1 MRSLGRLAAAVAVS
15 AAALTALTACAE
27 PEASS
32 LCPAYAEFLDTLA
45 ALPTD
50 LTAGTADDAA
60 DLVESVRAAADQ
72 LAAADDGRHSADL
85 SALTTALD
93 DLERT
98 LRSFEPEADSS
109 TWQDAFDDSADEVVD
124 AAVAL
129 DEALAQECADEA

>member
-1 MRSLGRLAAAVAVS
+1 MMRGVARMLCAGVFAAC
-15 AAALTALTACAE
+15 ALVACAE

-32 LCPAYAEFLDTLA
+32 LCPAYDEFLATLS
-45 ALPTD
+45 ALPSD
-50 LTAGTADDAA
+50 PTAGTAEEAA

-85 SALTTALD
+85 SALVIALD

-98 LRSFEPEADSS
+98 LRAVDADADPS
-109 TWQDAFDDSADEVVD
+109 TWREAFDDSADEVVD

-129 DEALAQECADEA
+129 DDALAQECADEA

>member
-1 MRSLGRLAAAVAVS
+1 MRSLVRLAFAAAVVA
-15 AAALTALTACAE
+15 TGLTACAE

-32 LCPAYAEFLDTLA
+32 LCPAYDEFVDTLA

-50 LTAGTADDAA
+50 LTAGTAEDAA

-85 SALTTALD
+85 SALTAALD

-98 LRSFEPEADSS
+98 LRSFDAEADSS

-124 AAVAL
+124 AALAL
-129 DEALAQECADEA
+129 DDALAQECADEA